1 MKLWK
6 QNVCLSDPFDSKK
19 LCTQFS
25 FIKFLINVCCFKYL
39 LNKLPCWV
47 SWTTEAGNV
56 FETATGVT
64 PTPDIFTSAPS
75 GKLVTFNEVWE
86 NEIWK

>member
-1 MKLWK
+1 M
-6 QNVCLSDPFDSKK
+6 
-19 LCTQFS
+19 
-25 FIKFLINVCCFKYL
+25 
-39 LNKLPCWV
+39 

-75 GKLVTFNEVWE
+75 GKLVTFDEVC
-86 NEIWK
+86 EIKIWN